1 MKNSFSALL
10 SIGLILLAGAMAW
23 LAYSIQGVI
32 QELPAVIA
40 EVEEVNTRIDA
51 IVAVILPVVTE
62 VGMVRK
68 AVPPILDEVAQI
80 RALVPGIV
88 DETAN
93 IRRDITPVLER
104 VESVQAQVKEIQAT
118 LPQIA
123 ETVDTASKAVTH
135 AADQVDKIVA
145 ESEALRRS
153 VPITLTRVEAIV
165 FDAGEVGAKATK
177 GAVTGVVK
185 GIIFSPFQLIKAAG
199 NSITESLFS
208 TREITDEDK
217 EQVVD
222 AANQLLNNLELQ
234 SVNWKNPKS
243 GNRGHVSLEKAFTKD
258 GVQCVS
264 LRFAL
269 TTKSGHEES
278 TTKVAC
284 LSEGGG
290 WAIKE

>member
-10 SIGLILLAGAMAW
+10 SIGLILLAVAMAW
-23 LAYSIQGVI
+23 LAYSIQGVTRV
-32 QELPAVIA
+32 LPAVIA

-68 AVPPILDEVAQI
+68 MVPPILDEVAQI
-80 RALVPGIV
+80 SALIPSIV
-88 DETAN
+88 GETAN
-93 IRRDITPVLER
+93 IRRDVTPVLER
-104 VESVQAQVKEIQAT
+104 IESVQAQVKEIQAI
-118 LPQIA
+118 LPMIA
-123 ETVDTASKAVTH
+123 ETVNH
-135 AADQVDKIVA
+135 AADQVDKIIA
-145 ESEALRRS
+145 ESEELRRS

-185 GIIFSPFQLIKAAG
+185 GIIFSPFQLMKAAG
-199 NSITESLFS
+199 DSITESLFS
-208 TREITDEDK
+208 TREITDED
-217 EQVVD
+217 ETHIVD

-234 SVNWKNPKS
+234 SVNWTNPKS
-243 GNRGHVSLEKAFTKD
+243 GNSGHVSLEKAFTSD

-264 LRFAL
+264 LRFDL
-269 TTKSGHEES
+269 LTKSGHKES
-278 TTKVAC
+278 SKKVAC
-284 LSEGGG
+284 LAEDGA